1 MRITIRTHHVAFD
14 PRNLPTYSQMEEAL
28 ANAVMNVIS
37 QHRNR
42 HVGRASIQT
51 FLAPPDLAHFHACRH
66 YAVIIQG
73 FDQDL
78 RVRPG
83 DVEWRILQG
92 DAETADGEHRYSR
105 GK

>member
-1 MRITIRTHHVAFD
+1 MRITITESGTHHVAFD
-14 PRNLPTYSQMEEAL
+14 PGNLPTYSQMEEAL

-66 YAVIIQG
+66 YAVII
-73 FDQDL
+73 
-78 RVRPG
+78 
-83 DVEWRILQG
+83 
-92 DAETADGEHRYSR
+92 RYSIR
-105 GK
+105 IYGCDQGMWNGASCKGTPGRRDG